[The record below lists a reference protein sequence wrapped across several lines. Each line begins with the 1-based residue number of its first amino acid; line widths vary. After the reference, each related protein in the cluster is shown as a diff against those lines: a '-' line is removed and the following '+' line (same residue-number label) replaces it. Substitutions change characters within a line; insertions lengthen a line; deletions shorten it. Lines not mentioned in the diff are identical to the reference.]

1 MATFNYQWSNLV
13 IMIFKQAVIA
23 ILVIMVFMIDLN
35 PIRDIIHPPFMIQGS
50 IEPRST
56 K

>member
-1 MATFNYQWSNLV
+1 MAAFNYQWSNLV
-13 IMIFKQAVIA
+13 VMLFKQAVIA
-23 ILVIMVFMIDLN
+23 ILVIMVFLIDTN
-35 PIRDIIHPPFMIQGS
+35 PVRDIIHPSFMIQGS

>member
-13 IMIFKQAVIA
+13 IMLFKQAVIVL
-23 ILVIMVFMIDLN
+23 LVIMIFLVDLN
-35 PIRDIIHPPFMIQGS
+35 PIRDIIHPPFMIEGS
-50 IEPRST
+50 IAPA

>member
-13 IMIFKQAVIA
+13 IMLFKQAVIA
-23 ILVIMVFMIDLN
+23 VLVVLIFFVDLN

-50 IEPRST
+50 IGPRA
-56 K
+56 